1 MALPYNP
8 PGEAGVTAAY
18 RTHSRLNRVSH
29 ALKPQGRENF
39 GSSFSL
45 GVGLGGGGTQ
55 PARAPLTCGGW
66 GGSSMG
72 EDPIEPGKLGFPF
85 SPAKPPAVCLSH
97 LQTSSRNFLPLPTHH
112 QGKVPRFSDYLPLL
126 WEALSSRDR

>member
-1 MALPYNP
+1 MALPHNP

-18 RTHSRLNRVSH
+18 RSTHSRLKRVSH
-29 ALKPQGRENF
+29 ALKPHGRENF

-45 GVGLGGGGTQ
+45 GVGLGGGAQ
-55 PARAPLTCGGW
+55 PARAPLTCRG

-97 LQTSSRNFLPLPTHH
+97 LQTSSTRNFLPLPTHH
-112 QGKVPRFSDYLPLL
+112 QG
-126 WEALSSRDR
+126 A